1 MILVDTSVW
10 IDHLRSTEAH
20 LSELLNEGRVCMHP
34 HVLGEIALGS
44 LKHRAVVLE
53 AMQNLPP
60 AIVATDDEVFR
71 FIDHHALFGLGV
83 GYTDAHLL
91 AGLGVGYTDA
101 HLLAATKL
109 SPGTR
114 LWTRDRRLGSATAR
128 LGIAYELAH

>member
-91 AGLGVGYTDA
+91 A
-101 HLLAATKL
+101 ATKL

-114 LWTRDRRLGSATAR
+114 LWTRDRRLSAASIR
-128 LGIAYELAH
+128 LGFAYALPH